1 MNNSWGDIS
10 MIGYYLKRVLS
21 ALFTLFIITT
31 LTFFMMRAIPGGPFT
46 REKPLPP
53 QIIAQLNAKYNLDD
67 PVFIQYLNYMKGVA
81 TFDLGPSFKE
91 LGLTVNDLIEQG
103 FPGSMKVGL
112 VAVIFIL
119 LIGIPLG
126 IISALK
132 QNQVIDHVVMVIAT
146 IGVTVPSFVVATLY
160 IYLISS
166 RVSWIPITGLSNPVA
181 YIGPAIALSGY
192 SLSYVA
198 RLTRSSML
206 EVLRQDYIRTAR
218 ANGLSERRVIG
229 KHALKNALIPVVTYV
244 GPMIAAILTGSFV
257 VERIFAINGIGR
269 YFVESVSNRDYTVII
284 GMTVFYAALYIV
296 MVLVV
301 DIAYSFIDP
310 RIKLGKRS
318 GD

>member
-1 MNNSWGDIS
+1 MF
-10 MIGYYLKRVLS
+10 GYYLKRIFS
-21 ALFTLFIITT
+21 AIVTLFIIAT

-46 REKPLPP
+46 REKALPD

-67 PVFIQYLNYMKGVA
+67 PVIVQYLNYMKGIA
-81 TFDLGPSFKE
+81 TFNFGPSFRE
-91 LGLTVNDLIEQG
+91 LGLTVNDLIRQG
-103 FPGSMKVGL
+103 LPGSMKVGI
-112 VAVIFIL
+112 VAVLMIL
-119 LIGIPLG
+119 VFGIPMG

-132 QNQVIDHVVMVIAT
+132 QNKPIDYTVMVLAT

-166 RVSWIPITGLSNPVA
+166 RVSWIPITGLSNPIA
-181 YIGPAIALSGY
+181 FIGPAIALSGY

-218 ANGLSERRVIG
+218 ANGLSETRVIG

-284 GMTVFYAALYIV
+284 GMTVFYAGLYIF
-296 MVLVV
+296 MVLLV

-310 RIKLGKRS
+310 RIKLGKRT

>member
-1 MNNSWGDIS
+1 

-119 LIGIPLG
+119 FIGIPLG

-166 RVSWIPITGLSNPVA
+166 RVSWIPITGLANPIA

-284 GMTVFYAALYIV
+284 GMTVFYAALYII
-296 MVLVV
+296 MVLFV
-301 DIAYSFIDP
+301 DVAYSFIDP

>member
-1 MNNSWGDIS
+1 

-21 ALFTLFIITT
+21 ALFTLFIIAT
-31 LTFFMMRAIPGGPFT
+31 LTFFMMRAVPGGPFT
-46 REKPLPP
+46 REKALPP

-67 PVFIQYLNYMKGVA
+67 PVFIQYLSYMKGVA

-166 RVSWIPITGLSNPVA
+166 RVSWIPITGLSNPIA

-296 MVLVV
+296 MVLFV